1 MGSESEDVAQAT
13 ELASI
18 REKPQSQSDG
28 IGLSDLPPL
37 DVVATGSRTFRA
49 GGRASGHKNRHL
61 SHTKHGLKPGISVY
75 ILTGRQLFAES
86 LGIALALH
94 PDIEVAGSHC
104 DLRIGLANILRTS
117 PSVVLMD
124 HTQARVNGAQL

>member
-1 MGSESEDVAQAT
+1 MGSETEDVAQET

-37 DVVATGSRTFRA
+37 DGDPTGSRTLGV
-49 GGRASGHKNRHL
+49 GGRTSTRKSRQL

-75 ILTGRQLFAES
+75 ILTGRQLFAE
-86 LGIALALH
+86 
-94 PDIEVAGSHC
+94 
-104 DLRIGLANILRTS
+104 
-117 PSVVLMD
+117 
-124 HTQARVNGAQL
+124 